1 MAAPSSN
8 PASSHAAEPP
18 YQPLVVVLAAAS
30 LGIVAD
36 RFWPLPLGAWWTMAV
51 GGLTAWAILARPAL
65 LGRFRLGRQL
75 HLTNATLL
83 LAAAATAAAWH
94 HCCWYLLAADDLG
107 CFARRKAEPV
117 CVEALAVKMPRR
129 LPTPAFDP
137 LRMMPPNE
145 GSRLEVDVLAVR
157 DGANWRPASGRA
169 TLLVQGSPPQLRAG
183 DRVRCFAKLS
193 MPQGPQNPGSFDQAA
208 YLRSDGVRS
217 RLQAK
222 MPQCVTVVQ
231 AGPFWGLARLLDRVR
246 AHGDRLLEQCLDPR
260 RAELAA
266 AVLLGLRE
274 EVDAERNEAFLVTG
288 TIHIL
293 SISGLHVG
301 ILAWALFWIMRRM
314 PIPRGWAGSAI
325 AAITLLYALMVN
337 VEPPVV
343 RATVL
348 VLVTCISVYLSRRA
362 LGFNSLAAAA
372 LVVLSLNPAHL
383 FHVGAQLSFLCVAG
397 LIWIATQ
404 RDDAEKNRERRT
416 LERLVMANLGWLQR
430 RMRQFKPSVIGLA
443 QAGVVL
449 WLVTLPLVMA
459 RFHVFSPVAIILN
472 VVLWPLMSLSLLSGF
487 GVLVCGAIYPPLGH
501 LCGWLCDVSFWAL
514 EWSVNLAERSP
525 CSHFWLPGPADWW
538 LAGFYGG
545 LGLLAAF
552 PRIRPPRRWCVALLA
567 GWTAIGFASATWRH
581 ESGRL
586 DCTFVAV
593 GHGCAVVLE
602 LPSGQTMLYDAG
614 QFGAPTAGVRTIS
627 EFLWDRGLTRL
638 DAVVL
643 SHPDVD
649 HYNALPGLMEKF
661 SVGAVYVSP
670 VMFENDN
677 QALAALRTAIDGRG
691 VPIREVRSGD
701 RLAGGEG
708 CLIEVLHPSRR
719 GVLGTTNANSIVLAV
734 EYQGRRILLPGDLES
749 PGLDDLLAEEPKH
762 CEVLMAP
769 HHGSRQSNS
778 PGLAKWCAPAWVV
791 FSDDGRWNFP
801 EINAT
806 YEAVGG
812 RALHTCEGGAVQ
824 VRIAADGVRVTPFVK
839 P

>member
-1 MAAPSSN
+1 MRLMAAPSSN
-8 PASSHAAEPP
+8 PASSHSAEPP

-36 RFWPLPLGAWWTMAV
+36 RFWPLPLGAWWAMAA

-65 LGRFRLGRQL
+65 LGRRL

-94 HCCWYLLAADDLG
+94 HCCWYLSADDDLG

-145 GSRLEVDVLAVR
+145 GSRLEVDLLAVR
-157 DGANWRPASGRA
+157 DGADWRPASGRA
-169 TLLVQGSPPQLRAG
+169 TLLVQGAPPEVRAG

-217 RLQAK
+217 RLLAK
-222 MPQCVTVVQ
+222 MPQCVTVVET
-231 AGPFWGLARLLDRVR
+231 GSLLGLARLLDRVR
-246 AHGDRLLEQCLDPR
+246 AHGDRLLERCLDPR

-274 EVDAERNEAFLVTG
+274 EVDASRIEAFVTTG

-293 SISGLHVG
+293 CISGLHMG
-301 ILAWALFWIMRRM
+301 ILAGALFWIMRRM

-325 AAITLLYALMVN
+325 AAITLLYALMVDAQ
-337 VEPPVV
+337 PSVV

-348 VLVTCISVYLSRRA
+348 VLVACGSLFLGRRT

-372 LVVLSLNPAHL
+372 LVVLALNPAHL

-397 LIWIATQ
+397 LIWFAT
-404 RDDAEKNRERRT
+404 RRPHWDDSERTRERRT
-416 LERLVMANLGWLQR
+416 LERLVMANLGWLPR

-443 QAGVVL
+443 QAGAVL
-449 WLVTLPLVMA
+449 WFLTFPLVMA
-459 RFHVFSPVAIILN
+459 RFHVFSLVALIVNTL
-472 VVLWPLMSLSLLSGF
+472 LWPLMSLSVLSGF
-487 GVLVCGAIYPPLGH
+487 GVLVFGTLYPPLGH
-501 LCGWLCDVSFWAL
+501 LCGWLCDASFRLL
-514 EWSVNLAERSP
+514 EGGVNLAHR
-525 CSHFWLPGPADWW
+525 CSWGHFWVPGPADWW

-567 GWTAIGFASATWRH
+567 GWTAIGFAAATWRH

-614 QFGAPTAGVRTIS
+614 QLGTPSFGVRTIS

-708 CLIEVLHPSRR
+708 CMIEMLHPPRR

-749 PGLDDLLAEEPKH
+749 
-762 CEVLMAP
+762 
-769 HHGSRQSNS
+769 
-778 PGLAKWCAPAWVV
+778 
-791 FSDDGRWNFP
+791 
-801 EINAT
+801 
-806 YEAVGG
+806 
-812 RALHTCEGGAVQ
+812 
-824 VRIAADGVRVTPFVK
+824 
-839 P
+839 